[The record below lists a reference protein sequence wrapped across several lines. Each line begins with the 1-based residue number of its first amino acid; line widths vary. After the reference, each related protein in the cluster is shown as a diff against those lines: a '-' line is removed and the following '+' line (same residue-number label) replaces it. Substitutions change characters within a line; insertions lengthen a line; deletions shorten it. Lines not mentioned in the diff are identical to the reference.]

1 MQNVDTTGLT
11 EVMDINKQE
20 NFENNT
26 SENNVEMK
34 DIKLQ
39 EVASDV
45 PIPQISQPP
54 EIVPIQKIKKVSIF

>member
-1 MQNVDTTGLT
+1 
-11 EVMDINKQE
+11 MDINKEE
-20 NFENNT
+20 NFENDT
-26 SENNVEMK
+26 GENNIEMK

-39 EVASDV
+39 EVTSDV